1 MNRRTPGVLV
11 AAIALLGGW
20 SWPSTS
26 MAAPPETAT
35 EYNASLECTGTTSGG
50 EPVLVITGTS
60 AQFGD
65 QLVATV
71 GDPEEPRLTAY
82 SVSGGWAGS
91 EISFDLEVYAGGEG
105 GGHLEPPLLGSFTA
119 TTTET
124 STTEHTDRGG
134 SGNQHVRATI
144 VTATLTA
151 EAVLSLPGVTVDSLT
166 CSGSSS
172 TATYVSNSPASTVRF
187 ERRFYDS
194 ARCQGN
200 AQVGLFGPEDG
211 EYYLSVEVG
220 EANNQYNL
228 FGVVEEPKGKSF
240 TAVLPLRNSQ
250 TGEVLGEYEV
260 AVTLT
265 PRDKATTTVL
275 RTATARITQRTTLY
289 DVSAQVSLPS
299 IDIDASCEALEVT
312 TREIVRAAEGP
323 KPTST
328 PPPNDALA
336 GARPIT
342 VGDTVRTTTR
352 GAALLPEAPVS
363 CATDPGRTVWYSFVG
378 TGAKVHLDT
387 AGSSFD
393 TALAVYQM
401 QDGELIEIGCADD
414 VEQDYPFPTQTLQ
427 AQLDIPTTAG
437 RTYYVQ
443 VAGVYADYGRLVLS
457 LD

>member
-1 MNRRTPGVLV
+1 MLV
-11 AAIALLGGW
+11 AAVALLGGL
-20 SWPSTS
+20 SWPSTA
-26 MAAPPETAT
+26 MAAPPETVT
-35 EYNASLECTGTTSGG
+35 EYNAYLECTGTTSGG
-50 EPVLVITGTS
+50 EPVFLTTGTS
-60 AQFGD
+60 SQFGD
-65 QLVATV
+65 QVFATV

-82 SVSGGWAGS
+82 GVSGGWEGR
-91 EISFDLEVYAGGEG
+91 EIAFDLEVFAGNG
-105 GGHLEPPLLGSFTA
+105 GGNLELPLLGSFTA

-151 EAVLSLPGVTVDSLT
+151 EAVLSLPGVTVDSLN
-166 CSGSSS
+166 CSGSST
-172 TATYVSNSPASTVRF
+172 TATYLSNSPASTVRF
-187 ERRFYDS
+187 ERRFFDS

-200 AQVGLFGPEDG
+200 AEVGLFGPVEG
-211 EYYLSVEVG
+211 EYYLSVEFG
-220 EANNQYNL
+220 EENNQYNL
-228 FGVVEEPKGKSF
+228 FGVVEEPNGKSF

-250 TGEVLGEYEV
+250 TGETLGEYEV
-260 AVTLT
+260 AVTLA
-265 PRDKATTTVL
+265 PKEKATTTVL
-275 RTATARITQRTTLY
+275 RTAIARITQQTRLY

-299 IDIDASCEALEVT
+299 IDVDASCEALEVT
-312 TREIVRAAEGP
+312 TREIIRAAQGP
-323 KPTST
+323 KPTAT

-336 GARPIT
+336 GARRIA

-363 CATDPGRTVWYSFVG
+363 CAPEAGRTVWYSFVG
-378 TGAKVHLDT
+378 TGVPVHLDT

-393 TALAVYQM
+393 TALAVYQE
-401 QDGELIEIGCADD
+401 QDGELLAIACADD

-427 AQLDIPTTAG
+427 AQLDVPTTAG

-457 LD
+457 LG

>member
-1 MNRRTPGVLV
+1 MNRPIRGVLV
-11 AAIALLGGW
+11 GAVALLGGL
-20 SWPSTS
+20 SCPSTS
-26 MAAPPETAT
+26 MAAPPETVT
-35 EYNASLECTGTTSGG
+35 EYKAYMECTGTTSGG
-50 EPVLVITGTS
+50 EPVFVTTGTS
-60 AQFGD
+60 PQFGD
-65 QLVATV
+65 QLYARV

-82 SVSGGWAGS
+82 SVSGGWEGR
-91 EISFDLEVYAGGEG
+91 EIAFDLEVFAGGG

-124 STTEHTDRGG
+124 PTTEYTDRGG

-144 VTATLTA
+144 VEATLTA
-151 EAVLSLPGVTVDSLT
+151 EAVLSLPGVTVDSLN
-166 CSGSSS
+166 CSGSSTTS
-172 TATYVSNSPASTVRF
+172 TYVSNSPASTVRF

-200 AQVGLFGPEDG
+200 AEVALFGPEDG
-211 EYYLSVEVG
+211 KYYLSVEFG
-220 EANNQYNL
+220 EPNNQYNL
-228 FGVVEEPKGKSF
+228 SGVIEEPNDKSF
-240 TAVLPLRNSQ
+240 TIVLPLRNSQ

-289 DVSAQVSLPS
+289 DVSAQVTLPS

-312 TREIVRAAEGP
+312 TREIVRAAQGP
-323 KPTST
+323 KPTAT

-336 GARPIT
+336 GAPRIA

-352 GAALLPEAPVS
+352 DAVLLPEAPLS
-363 CATDPGRTVWYSFVG
+363 CATNPGRTVWYSFVG
-378 TGAKVHLDT
+378 TGEPVHLDT

-393 TALAVYQM
+393 TALAVYEKEG
-401 QDGELIEIGCADD
+401 GELLEIACADD
-414 VEQDYPFPTQTLQ
+414 VEQDDPFPTETLQ
-427 AQLDIPTTAG
+427 AQLDVPTTAG

>member
-151 EAVLSLPGVTVDSLT
+151 EAVLSLPGVTVDSLN

-265 PRDKATTTVL
+265 PKGEGDDHGASHRHRPDHPADYVVRRERAGVLAIDRRRCVL
-275 RTATARITQRTTLY
+275 RGPRSY
-289 DVSAQVSLPS
+289 DPR
-299 IDIDASCEALEVT
+299 D
-312 TREIVRAAEGP
+312 R
-323 KPTST
+323 
-328 PPPNDALA
+328 
-336 GARPIT
+336 
-342 VGDTVRTTTR
+342 
-352 GAALLPEAPVS
+352 
-363 CATDPGRTVWYSFVG
+363 PGRPG
-378 TGAKVHLDT
+378 T
-387 AGSSFD
+387 
-393 TALAVYQM
+393 Q
-401 QDGELIEIGCADD
+401 AD
-414 VEQDYPFPTQTLQ
+414 LN
-427 AQLDIPTTAG
+427 TTAQRRSG
-437 RTYYVQ
+437 RC
-443 VAGVYADYGRLVLS
+443 AADHGR
-457 LD
+457 

>member
-1 MNRRTPGVLV
+1 MNRQTPGVLV
-11 AAIALLGGW
+11 AAVALLGGL
-20 SWPSTS
+20 SWPSTA
-26 MAAPPETAT
+26 MAAPPETVT
-35 EYNASLECTGTTSGG
+35 EYNAYLECTGTTSGG
-50 EPVLVITGTS
+50 EPVFLTTGTS
-60 AQFGD
+60 SQFGD
-65 QLVATV
+65 QVFARV

-82 SVSGGWAGS
+82 GVSGGWEGRDIAFS
-91 EISFDLEVYAGGEG
+91 LEVFAGNG
-105 GGHLEPPLLGSFTA
+105 GGNLEPPLLGSFTA

-151 EAVLSLPGVTVDSLT
+151 EAVLSLPGVTVDSLN
-166 CSGSSS
+166 CSGSST

-187 ERRFYDS
+187 ERRFFDS

-200 AQVGLFGPEDG
+200 AEVGLFGPEDG
-211 EYYLSVEVG
+211 EYYLSVEFG
-220 EANNQYNL
+220 EENNQYNL
-228 FGVVEEPKGKSF
+228 FGVIEEPNGKSF

-250 TGEVLGEYEV
+250 TGEFLGEYEV
-260 AVTLT
+260 AVTLA
-265 PRDKATTTVL
+265 PKEKATTTVL
-275 RTATARITQRTTLY
+275 RTATARITQQTRLY

-299 IDIDASCEALEVT
+299 IDVDASCEALEVT
-312 TREIVRAAEGP
+312 TREIVRAAQGP
-323 KPTST
+323 KPTAT

-336 GARPIT
+336 GARRIA
-342 VGDTVRTTTR
+342 VADTVRTTTR

-363 CATDPGRTVWYSFVG
+363 CAAEAGRTVWYSFVG
-378 TGAKVHLDT
+378 TGMPVHLDT

-393 TALAVYQM
+393 TALAVYQE
-401 QDGELIEIGCADD
+401 QDGELLEIACADD

-427 AQLDIPTTAG
+427 AQLDVPTTAG

-457 LD
+457 LG

>member
-1 MNRRTPGVLV
+1 MNQRTPGALV
-11 AAIALLGGW
+11 AAIALLGSL

-26 MAAPPETAT
+26 MAAPPETVT
-35 EYNASLECTGTTSGG
+35 EYNASLTCMGTTSGG
-50 EPVLVITGTS
+50 EPVLVMTGTS

-82 SVSGGWAGS
+82 SVSGGWEGR
-91 EISFDLEVYAGGEG
+91 EISFDLKVFAGNG
-105 GGHLEPPLLGSFTA
+105 GGNLEPPLLGSFTA

-144 VTATLTA
+144 VSATLTA
-151 EAVLSLPGVTVDSLT
+151 EAVLSLPGVTVDSLN
-166 CSGSSS
+166 CSGSST

-200 AQVGLFGPEDG
+200 AQVGVFGPEDG

-265 PRDKATTTVL
+265 PKEKATTTVL
-275 RTATARITQRTTLY
+275 RTATARITQRTRLY

-299 IDIDASCEALEVT
+299 IEVDASCEALEVT
-312 TREIVRAAEGP
+312 TREIVRAAQGP
-323 KPTST
+323 KPTAT

-336 GARPIT
+336 GARPIA
-342 VGDTVRTTTR
+342 VGDTVRITTR
-352 GAALLPEAPVS
+352 GAALLPEAPLS
-363 CATDPGRTVWYSFVG
+363 CAPEGGRTVWYSFVG
-378 TGAKVHLDT
+378 TGVPLHLDT

-393 TALAVYQM
+393 TALAVYQQ
-401 QDGELIEIGCADD
+401 QDGELLEVGCADD

-427 AQLDIPTTAG
+427 AQLDVPTTAG

-443 VAGVYADYGRLVLS
+443 VAGVHADYGRLVLS